1 MMTNRYLNKVVS
13 LDGLIEAVREH
24 RSAGRTLVH
33 CHGCFDIIH
42 PGHLRYLQFAR
53 RQGDVLLV
61 SLTGDAGIDKSAQ
74 HPYIPQEL
82 RAENLAALEMVDLV
96 YVDPNA
102 TAADLLGVVH
112 PNVYVKGKE
121 YESADDA
128 RFREERRIVEDGGG
142 TVIFSSGDI
151 VYSSTRLL
159 QSLGESHQLKSQ
171 RLEWV
176 RRRYD
181 IHADSLAKL
190 IADMQGKKVVVVGDL
205 IVDRYVYCD
214 ARNVASESPM
224 LSLTELGTERF
235 LGGVGV
241 VAGHLAALG
250 ADPFVLTQCGTDERS
265 EWAVRQLQRGNIDSH
280 LLRGAEGVA
289 QKSRFLVE
297 ETKIVKV
304 DEAVVSPLD
313 SVAQRTAAAVLLEAA
328 HGADAVIFCDFGFGM
343 LGGSWLENALRELR
357 RSVSVIGADVSGT
370 RGSLLRFRDVDL
382 MTPTERELRA
392 AVHDYQ
398 SGLSSVAWT
407 VMNKTRARRLLV
419 TLDKDGLLA
428 FDRPT
433 QDTESPEFHA
443 RLRSEQLPA
452 LADHAVDRLGCGD
465 ALLAVATLAMASGAA
480 FMQAAYLGSVAAALE
495 VSRLGN
501 RPINGSDL
509 RRWVHAIDAELDGDT
524 EWDSDSLRPPGGQ
537 GSVIRI
543 PPRLDDAPKTPALA
557 IHP

>member
-1 MMTNRYLNKVVS
+1 MTNRYLTKVVS
-13 LDGLIEAVREH
+13 LDGLIEVVREH
-24 RSAGRTLVH
+24 RTAGRTLVH

-42 PGHLRYLQFAR
+42 PGHLRYLQFSR

-61 SLTGDAGIDKSAQ
+61 SLTGDAAIDKSAQ

-96 YVDPNA
+96 YVDPNP
-102 TAADLLGVVH
+102 TAADLLGVVR
-112 PNVYVKGKE
+112 PDVFVKGKE

-159 QSLGESHQLKSQ
+159 ESLGQSHQLKSQ

-176 RRRYD
+176 RHRYD
-181 IHADSLAKL
+181 IHADSLATL
-190 IADMQGKKVVVVGDL
+190 IADMQGKKAVVVGDL

-250 ADPFVLTQCGTDERS
+250 ADPFVLTQCGADERS
-265 EWAVRQLQRGNIDSH
+265 EWAVQQLQRGNIDAH

-289 QKSRFLVE
+289 QKSRYLVD

-328 HGADAVIFCDFGFGM
+328 RGADAVIFCDFGFGM
-343 LGGSWLENALRELR
+343 LGGNWLEKVLPELR

-370 RGSLLRFRDVDL
+370 RGNLLRFRDV
-382 MTPTERELRA
+382 
-392 AVHDYQ
+392 
-398 SGLSSVAWT
+398 
-407 VMNKTRARRLLV
+407 
-419 TLDKDGLLA
+419 
-428 FDRPT
+428 
-433 QDTESPEFHA
+433 
-443 RLRSEQLPA
+443 
-452 LADHAVDRLGCGD
+452 
-465 ALLAVATLAMASGAA
+465 
-480 FMQAAYLGSVAAALE
+480 
-495 VSRLGN
+495 
-501 RPINGSDL
+501 
-509 RRWVHAIDAELDGDT
+509 
-524 EWDSDSLRPPGGQ
+524 
-537 GSVIRI
+537 
-543 PPRLDDAPKTPALA
+543 
-557 IHP
+557 